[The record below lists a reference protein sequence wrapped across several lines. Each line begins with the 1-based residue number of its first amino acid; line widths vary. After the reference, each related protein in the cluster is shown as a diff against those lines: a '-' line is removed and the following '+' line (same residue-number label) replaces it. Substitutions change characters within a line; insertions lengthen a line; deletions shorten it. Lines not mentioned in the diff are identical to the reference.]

1 MKYLKLFSFLAL
13 TFLLVGCEALGIE
26 ITTVKGYWESNKFEN
41 GDYCTM
47 RLDNDKFSFYVM
59 ATDSTYSE
67 KLEGTWLCK
76 DDTISLYTQEK
87 GSIDI
92 FVKKLTQNTM
102 TLQMRDKDYLI
113 MSRVPKAGFIEVLEL
128 KRGFWYFVY
137 VCIMFVYYLWY
148 CLLIWLFIWEAL
160 KWLGRMI
167 KKLFIWFFRRMRR

>member
-47 RLDNDKFSFYVM
+47 RLDNDKFSFYAMV
-59 ATDSTYSE
+59 TDSTYSE

-92 FVKKLTQNTM
+92 FVKKLTQNAM
-102 TLQMRDKDYLI
+102 TLQVGDKDYLI
-113 MSRVPKAGFIEVLEL
+113 MSRVPKAGLVEVLEL
-128 KRGFWYFVY
+128 KGGFWYFVFL
-137 VCIMFVYYLWY
+137 CIGIVDLIMLV
-148 CLLIWLFIWEAL
+148 LLGISIL

-167 KKLFIWFFRRMRR
+167 KKVFIFFS